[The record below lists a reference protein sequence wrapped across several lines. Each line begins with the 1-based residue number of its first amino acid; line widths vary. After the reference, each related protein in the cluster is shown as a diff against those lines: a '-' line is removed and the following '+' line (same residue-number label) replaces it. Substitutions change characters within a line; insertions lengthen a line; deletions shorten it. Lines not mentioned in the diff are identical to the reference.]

1 MPNSGTIFVEDK
13 DTDKILQVSTQAPG
27 GEQAVPNTPTII
39 KTSSL
44 DQVMAFEIYNSF
56 LKVILDSSEAY
67 TKDFSIEKSTLE
79 FFRVP
84 D

>member
-1 MPNSGTIFVEDK
+1 
-13 DTDKILQVSTQAPG
+13 
-27 GEQAVPNTPTII
+27 
-39 KTSSL
+39 
-44 DQVMAFEIYNSF
+44 MAFEIYNSF